1 MITLTSLFLLCGILV
16 LGLFFAGCRDEGD
29 EDA

>member
-16 LGLFFAGCRDEGD
+16 LGLFFAGCSDEGD